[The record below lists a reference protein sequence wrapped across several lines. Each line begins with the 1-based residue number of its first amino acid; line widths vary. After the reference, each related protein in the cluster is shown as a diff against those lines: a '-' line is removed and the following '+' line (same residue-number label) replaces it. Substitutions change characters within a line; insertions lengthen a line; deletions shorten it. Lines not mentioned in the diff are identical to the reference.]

1 MIRDEDEQTG
11 GLVVYIGIVWAMI
24 LLSGLC
30 GGLYYVL
37 NNLKW

>member
-1 MIRDEDEQTG
+1 MIKDDNEQTG
-11 GLVVYIGIVWAMI
+11 MLVLYIGIGWTLM

-37 NNLKW
+37 TNWR